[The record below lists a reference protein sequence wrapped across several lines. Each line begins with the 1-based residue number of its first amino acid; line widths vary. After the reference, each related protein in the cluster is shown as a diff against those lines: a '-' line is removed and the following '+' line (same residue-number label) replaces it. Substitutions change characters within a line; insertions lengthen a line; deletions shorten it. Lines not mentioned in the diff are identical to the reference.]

1 MPHGGMVRTI
11 LDRCL
16 FTLDADREFEFLWY
30 ASSVRE
36 LRDYFA
42 MVGGYDES
50 QASPRITRLRD
61 ELYRRAKETMDRLRT
76 DAQVVYREQARI
88 SRLIPSGSDSPPSEW

>member
-50 QASPRITRLRD
+50 QASPRFL
-61 ELYRRAKETMDRLRT
+61 A
-76 DAQVVYREQARI
+76 
-88 SRLIPSGSDSPPSEW
+88 